1 VPPTPSLSQ
10 GHGGTFDFDE
20 NDAGGDLGENEEA
33 ALLWVKCRA
42 SGADGGGFHY
52 KPGTLLGKGRR
63 PNTFSFQIK
72 GADKIEVGRDSIGP
86 PVEADFSPKANM
98 VDIVNVHEST
108 ILENLRQRYAKD
120 QFMTAVGPI
129 LVCIN
134 PYKFHASKYGTDV
147 IKQYHEDPSLAIE
160 APHVYDVTERAF
172 RNLGAERT
180 TQAILISG
188 ESGAGK
194 TETTKTCL
202 RYLSEV
208 AGADS
213 SVSGGDIDARI
224 LSANPV
230 LEAFG
235 NAKTLRNDNS
245 SRFGKWL
252 EVHFLHDKLSICG
265 CSTISYLLEKTR
277 VVGCGPGERSYHVFY
292 QLLASDDI
300 QLKAE
305 KLQLPDATTASWND
319 YRTLTPLGES
329 WGPNSDGG
337 GMGLDAEEKQRAQ
350 DARDFDITTDALGH
364 LGFGASTQVEIFRVL
379 AGILSLGNVTFK
391 ADSQGYAVVDLT
403 ASSVQVAL
411 EHAALSF
418 GVDAAE
424 MERSLCVQTLVIAG
438 DSTDRRL
445 LPASAGEN
453 RDALSKAL
461 YGKLFDFLITRFNRE
476 MAPKDTME
484 TLVIGILDIFG
495 FEIFAR
501 NSFEQL
507 CINFAN
513 ETLQQNFNKAV
524 FKEEMRACEEEGIAG
539 VELKFTDNQDVLDL
553 IEARGR
559 RGSKLPAGLLP
570 MLDEEGRVVGG
581 SDEGFLNKARRAHQS
596 SKRLLFKA
604 PHRGERTESHEFW
617 VHHYA
622 DYVKYDVRGF
632 VDKNRDILLP
642 DLQSLMLGGSRRFIT
657 STLFSSVDTKKG
669 PSATR
674 KQKTQGGLF
683 YSQLKSLMTILEE
696 STPYFI
702 RCIKPNNVK
711 QGRVFS
717 AGMCNRQLACSGVY
731 EAVRIRKQGF
741 PHRFSHREFIRRY
754 WTLAPGIVRGFDY
767 ASSRPNNEADV
778 EQAQGIAK
786 SLIHHLEERVP
797 GFAKQDGGSIGCLIG
812 RSRIFIPEM
821 HFSWLE
827 KYRGVIR
834 ERAIYDLQRVGRGF
848 TGRNFCRSLVK
859 SRRLLRAA
867 IAAGDVSGAQQILQR
882 VKKRTGKRV
891 GLQRETRQIE
901 ELVAQHRQRQRLLEI
916 IETAAEDSQ
925 QAGSGSGGTLR
936 PSSLWQ
942 NRADMRAAHGDL
954 TDPDKGLTAG
964 GTRELTSSDTKLL
977 KSAEQALKMI
987 AEMEQIRSGLVVA
1000 MEEPTV
1006 AGLSRAIARAA
1017 DMEETRGTFC
1027 SDQLALAR
1035 QLLNHSAQSQMEGKR
1050 KSVHKAPPLAHV
1062 RQSLGMS
1069 SQAASAAVEA
1079 AVKKGIDPEVYHAQ
1093 ADALNAIGS
1102 MSGSLKST
1110 WGRMSN
1116 EAKLKKLLLLEGL
1129 CESLRSSI
1137 FEEEE
1142 YRRWALQR
1150 LGAVVKDFK
1159 GR

>member
-1 VPPTPSLSQ
+1 
-10 GHGGTFDFDE
+10 
-20 NDAGGDLGENEEA
+20 
-33 ALLWVKCRA
+33 
-42 SGADGGGFHY
+42 
-52 KPGTLLGKGRR
+52 
-63 PNTFSFQIK
+63 
-72 GADKIEVGRDSIGP
+72 
-86 PVEADFSPKANM
+86 
-98 VDIVNVHEST
+98 
-108 ILENLRQRYAKD
+108 
-120 QFMTAVGPI
+120 MTAVGPI

-134 PYKFHASKYGTDV
+134 PYKFHANKYGTDV
-147 IKQYHEDPSLAIE
+147 IKSYHDDASLAID

-265 CSTISYLLEKTR
+265 CNTVSYLLEKTR
-277 VVGCGPGERSYHVFY
+277 VVGCGLGERSYHVFY
-292 QLLASDDI
+292 QLLASDDLE
-300 QLKAE
+300 LKKD
-305 KLQLPDATTASWND
+305 KLQMPDAETVTWNY
-319 YRTLTPLGES
+319 YRTLTPLGET
-329 WGPNSDGG
+329 WGADGNGG
-337 GMGLDAEEKQRAQ
+337 GMSLDAEEKQRAQ
-350 DARDFDITTDALGH
+350 DARDFDITVDALSH
-364 LGFGASTQVEIFRVL
+364 LGFGARTQDEIFRTL
-379 AGILSLGNVTFK
+379 AGILSLGNVIFK
-391 ADSQGYAVVDLT
+391 ADSQGYAVVDHE
-403 ASSVQVAL
+403 SPGVQIAL

-418 GVDAAE
+418 GVETAQL
-424 MERSLCVQTLVIAG
+424 ERALCVQTLVIAG

-445 LPASAGEN
+445 LPAPAAEN

-461 YGKLFDFLITRFNRE
+461 YGKLFDFLIKRFNSE
-476 MAPKDTME
+476 MAPKTSGE

-513 ETLQQNFNKAV
+513 EKLQQNFNRAV
-524 FKEEMRACEEEGIAG
+524 FKEEMRACEEEGISG
-539 VELKFTDNQDVLDL
+539 VELQFTDNQDVLDL

-559 RGSKLPAGLLP
+559 RGSKLPMGLLP
-570 MLDEEGRVVGG
+570 MLDEEGRIVGG
-581 SDEGFLNKARRAHQS
+581 SDEGFLNKARRVHAA
-596 SKRLLFKA
+596 SKRLSFKSQR
-604 PHRGERTESHEFW
+604 RGERTESHEFW

-622 DYVKYDVRGF
+622 DSVKYDVRGF

-642 DLQSLMLGGSRRFIT
+642 DLQSLMIGGKRRFIS
-657 STLFSSVDTKKG
+657 STLFSSADSKKG

-683 YSQLKSLMTILEE
+683 YGQLKSLMTILSE

-702 RCIKPNNVK
+702 RCIKPNNTK
-711 QGRVFS
+711 QSRVFS

-754 WTLAPGIVRGFDY
+754 WTLAPGIVRGLDFTSLREDDE
-767 ASSRPNNEADV
+767 SDV
-778 EQAQGIAK
+778 KRAQSVVQA
-786 SLIHHLEERVP
+786 LIKYLEERVS
-797 GFAKQDGGSIGCLIG
+797 GFARQDGDSIGCLIG
-812 RSRIFIPEM
+812 RTRVFIPET

-848 TGRNFCRSLVK
+848 TSRQFCRSLVK

-916 IETAAEDSQ
+916 IETASEPPQTPAGLDGSSQ
-925 QAGSGSGGTLR
+925 

-942 NRADMRAAHGDL
+942 NRADLRSAFAQL
-954 TDPDKGLTAG
+954 TDPQKGLSAG
-964 GTRELTSSDTKLL
+964 GTRDLTSDDAKLL
-977 KSAEQALKMI
+977 KSAEQAINLLG
-987 AEMEQIRSGLVVA
+987 AMEQVKRGLVEA

-1006 AGLSRAIARAA
+1006 AGLSRAIARAV
-1017 DMEETRGTFC
+1017 DMEENHGTFC
-1027 SDQLALAR
+1027 TQELLLAR
-1035 QLLNHSAQSQMEGKR
+1035 QLLNHSAESQMEGKR

-1062 RQSLGMS
+1062 RQSLGIS
-1069 SQAASAAVEA
+1069 SQAATAEVEA
-1079 AVKKGIDPEVYHAQ
+1079 AAEKGIDPEVYHAQ

-1110 WGRMSN
+1110 WKRMSN

-1129 CESLRSSI
+1129 CESLRASI

-1142 YRRWALQR
+1142 YQNWALRR
-1150 LGAVVKDFK
+1150 LGRFLCFELHLRYLFPIAPCLEFYFFKCLTISYFSIEPTGAAVDDYKS
-1159 GR
+1159 R